1 VCGVAQLGEGVLAH
15 VGGAVY
21 WLMMSCH
28 LDADMIVEIEKKTSF
43 RTHEF
48 ARLREWWKHNPIQSH
63 I

>member
-28 LDADMIVEIEKKTSF
+28 LDADMIVEIEKKNF
-43 RTHEF
+43 F
-48 ARLREWWKHNPIQSH
+48 
-63 I
+63 